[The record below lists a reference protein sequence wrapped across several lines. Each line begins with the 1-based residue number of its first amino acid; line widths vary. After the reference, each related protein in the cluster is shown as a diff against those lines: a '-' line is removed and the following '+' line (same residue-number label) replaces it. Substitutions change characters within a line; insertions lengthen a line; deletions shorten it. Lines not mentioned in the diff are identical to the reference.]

1 MSLSST
7 DPIVLSDAQRQVL
20 LARARETSGQHR
32 DVVRARIVLAAA
44 DGVSNA
50 AIGRALGICDDT
62 VRKWRHR
69 FCRHGMGGLCDRP
82 RPGRP
87 RRFSAAVVAEVKAL
101 ACELPA
107 KTDVPLAKWTCPD
120 LAAEATRR
128 GVVTSVSAST
138 VRRWLAADALKPW
151 QHRSW
156 IFPRDPDFA
165 IKATRVLDLYAR
177 TFDNEPLG
185 DDDYV
190 LSADEKPGVQ
200 ARSRVHPSRPPRP
213 QRRPMRVESEYR
225 RHGTLAYLAAYDVH
239 RAQVI
244 GHCAP
249 STGIESFSALV
260 DKIMTREPYASARRV
275 FWVVD
280 NGASHRG
287 WTSAK
292 RLSDAY
298 PNTKMIH
305 LPVHASW
312 LNQIEIYF
320 SVVQRKLLTPDD
332 FPDLDVLANQLAAF
346 EARYNTTA
354 QPFDWRFTR
363 NDLNRLLTRIA
374 A

>member
-1 MSLSST
+1 
-7 DPIVLSDAQRQVL
+7 VL
-20 LARARETSGQHR
+20 
-32 DVVRARIVLAAA
+32 RARIVLAAA
-44 DGVSNA
+44 DGAANA
-50 AIGRALGICDDT
+50 AISRALGVCDDT

-69 FCRHGMGGLCDRP
+69 FCQHGIDGLRDRP
-82 RPGRP
+82 RTGRP
-87 RRFSAAVVAEVKAL
+87 RHFSATVVAEVKAL

-107 KTDVPLAKWTCPD
+107 KSDVPLAKWSCPD
-120 LAAEATRR
+120 LATEAIKR
-128 GVVTSVSAST
+128 GVVESVSAST

-156 IFPRDPDFA
+156 ISPRDPHFA
-165 IKATRVLDLYAR
+165 IKAARVLDLYAR
-177 TFDNEPLG
+177 VWEGEPLG
-185 DDDYV
+185 ENDYV

-200 ARSRVHPSRPPRP
+200 ARSRLHPSRPPGPGRH
-213 QRRPMRVESEYR
+213 PMRVESDYR

-239 RAQVI
+239 RAHVI

-249 STGIESFSALV
+249 STGIEPFTALV
-260 DKIMTREPYASARRV
+260 NKVMTREPYALARRV

-287 WTSAK
+287 WTAAT
-292 RLSDAY
+292 RLNDAF
-298 PNTKMIH
+298 PNATMIH

-320 SVVQRKLLTPDD
+320 SVLQRKLLTPDD
-332 FPDLDVLANQLAAF
+332 FPDLDVLANRLTAF
-346 EARYNTTA
+346 ETRYNIA
-354 QPFDWRFTR
+354 ARPFDWHFDR

>member
-1 MSLSST
+1 MYHWLSE
-7 DPIVLSDAQRQVL
+7 P
-20 LARARETSGQHR
+20 
-32 DVVRARIVLAAA
+32 ARIWLRRPLAA
-44 DGVSNA
+44 VWSP
-50 AIGRALGICDDT
+50 RCRRPPCDAGWPLTRSSRGSID
-62 VRKWRHR
+62 
-69 FCRHGMGGLCDRP
+69 
-82 RPGRP
+82 PGS
-87 RRFSAAVVAEVKAL
+87 F
-101 ACELPA
+101 
-107 KTDVPLAKWTCPD
+107 
-120 LAAEATRR
+120 
-128 GVVTSVSAST
+128 
-138 VRRWLAADALKPW
+138 
-151 QHRSW
+151 
-156 IFPRDPDFA
+156 RDPDFA

-249 STGIESFSALV
+249 STGIEPFSALV
-260 DKIMTREPYASARRV
+260 DKIMTREPYTSARRV

-320 SVVQRKLLTPDD
+320 SVVQRK
-332 FPDLDVLANQLAAF
+332 
-346 EARYNTTA
+346 
-354 QPFDWRFTR
+354 
-363 NDLNRLLTRIA
+363 
-374 A
+374 